1 MSESSKRKLI
11 KNIISYIVIAV
22 VFIFMVI
29 SILSNLGLFGYKF
42 YYVLTGSMSPTI
54 NPGSLIIVKEIDDS
68 EVKEGDIITF
78 KGTSTSNLTTHRVV
92 ELIEKNNNIK
102 FQTKGDANDV
112 LDPMLIDGSLL
123 VGKVVL
129 YIPYMGQV
137 MSFINQYRVVIVIL
151 IIAYLCFGTFYKGAK
166 ANKNKNKN

>member
-1 MSESSKRKLI
+1 MSEKSKGKLV
-11 KNIISYIVIAV
+11 KDIISYIVIAI

-29 SILSNLGLFGYKF
+29 SILSNIGLFGYKF
-42 YYVLTGSMSPTI
+42 YDVLTGSMSPTI
-54 NPGSLIIVKEIDDS
+54 NPGSLIVVKEIDDN
-68 EVKEGDIITF
+68 EIKEGDIITF
-78 KGTSTSNLTTHRVV
+78 KGNSTSNLTTHRVV
-92 ELIEKNNNIK
+92 EVIEKDKNIK

-123 VGKVVL
+123 IGKVVFD
-129 YIPYMGQV
+129 IPYMGQV

-166 ANKNKNKN
+166 AVKNKD

>member
-29 SILSNLGLFGYKF
+29 SILSNIGSFRYKF
-42 YYVLTGSMSPTI
+42 YDILTGSMSPTI
-54 NPGSLIIVKEIDDS
+54 NPGSLIIVKEIDS
-68 EVKEGDIITF
+68 NEVKEGDIITF
-78 KGTSTSNLTTHRVV
+78 KGSSTSNLTTHRIV
-92 ELIEKNNNIK
+92 EVIEKNNNIK

-112 LDPMLIDGSLL
+112 LDPMLVDEGLL
-123 VGKVVL
+123 VGKVVFN
-129 YIPYMGQV
+129 IPYMGKV
-137 MSFINQYRVVIVIL
+137 MSFINQYRVVIVVL

-166 ANKNKNKN
+166 AIKNKD

>member
-1 MSESSKRKLI
+1 MSDNSKSKLI
-11 KNIISYIVIAV
+11 KNIISYIVIAI

-29 SILSNLGLFGYKF
+29 SILSNIGLFGYKF
-42 YYVLTGSMSPTI
+42 YDVLTGSMSPTI

-78 KGTSTSNLTTHRVV
+78 KGTSTSNLTTHRVIEV
-92 ELIEKNNNIK
+92 IEKNNNIK

-112 LDPMLIDGSLL
+112 LDPMLVDGNLL
-123 VGKVVL
+123 VGKVVFN
-129 YIPYMGQV
+129 IPYMGKV
-137 MSFINQYRVVIVIL
+137 MSFINQYRVIIVIL

-166 ANKNKNKN
+166 AIKNKD

>member
-1 MSESSKRKLI
+1 MSNNSKSKLI
-11 KNIISYIVIAV
+11 KNIISYIVIAI

-29 SILSNLGLFGYKF
+29 SILSNLGLLGYKF
-42 YYVLTGSMSPTI
+42 YDVLTGSMSPTI

-68 EVKEGDIITF
+68 EVKEGDVITF

-92 ELIEKNNNIK
+92 EVIEKNNSIK

-112 LDPMLIDGSLL
+112 LDPMLVDEGLL
-123 VGKVVL
+123 VGKVVFNV
-129 YIPYMGQV
+129 PYMGKV
-137 MSFINQYRVVIVIL
+137 MSFINQYRVVIVVL

-166 ANKNKNKN
+166 AIKNKD

>member
-1 MSESSKRKLI
+1 MSENSKGKLV
-11 KNIISYIVIAV
+11 KNIISYIVMSI

-29 SILSNLGLFGYKF
+29 SILSNTGLFRYKF
-42 YYVLTGSMSPTI
+42 YDVLTGSMSPTI

-112 LDPMLIDGSLL
+112 LDPMLIDGNLL
-123 VGKVVL
+123 VGKVIL
-129 YIPYMGQV
+129 DIPYMGKV
-137 MSFINQYRVVIVIL
+137 MSFINQYRVIIVIL
-151 IIAYLCFGTFYKGAK
+151 IIAYLCFGTFYKGSK
-166 ANKNKNKN
+166 AIKNKD

>member
-1 MSESSKRKLI
+1 MREKSKGKLV
-11 KNIISYIVIAV
+11 KDIISYIVIAI

-29 SILSNLGLFGYKF
+29 SILSNVGLFGYKF
-42 YYVLTGSMSPTI
+42 YDVLTGSMSPTI
-54 NPGSLIIVKEIDDS
+54 NPGNLIVVKEIDDS

-78 KGTSTSNLTTHRVV
+78 KGNSTSNLTTHRVV
-92 ELIEKNNNIK
+92 EVIEKDKNIK

-112 LDPMLIDGSLL
+112 LDPMLIDGNLL
-123 VGKVVL
+123 VGKVVFD
-129 YIPYMGQV
+129 IPYMGKV

-166 ANKNKNKN
+166 AIKNKD

>member
-1 MSESSKRKLI
+1 MSDNSKSKLI
-11 KNIISYIVIAV
+11 KNIISYIFIAI

-29 SILSNLGLFGYKF
+29 SILSNLGLLGYKF
-42 YYVLTGSMSPTI
+42 YDVLTGSMSPTI

-68 EVKEGDIITF
+68 EVKEGDVITF

-92 ELIEKNNNIK
+92 EVIEKDNNIK

-112 LDPMLIDGSLL
+112 LDPMLVDGNLL
-123 VGKVVL
+123 VGKVVFNV
-129 YIPYMGQV
+129 PYMGKV
-137 MSFINQYRVVIVIL
+137 MSFINQYRVIIVIL

-166 ANKNKNKN
+166 AIKNKN

>member
-1 MSESSKRKLI
+1 MSDNSKSKLI

-42 YYVLTGSMSPTI
+42 YDVLTGSMSPTI

-68 EVKEGDIITF
+68 EAKEGDIITF

-92 ELIEKNNNIK
+92 EVIEKNNNIK

-112 LDPMLIDGSLL
+112 LDPMLVDEGLL
-123 VGKVVL
+123 VGKVIL
-129 YIPYMGQV
+129 DIPYMGKV
-137 MSFINQYRVVIVIL
+137 MSFINQYRVIIVIL
-151 IIAYLCFGTFYKGAK
+151 IIVYLCFGTFYKGSK
-166 ANKNKNKN
+166 AIKNKD

>member
-1 MSESSKRKLI
+1 MSDNSKSKLI
-11 KNIISYIVIAV
+11 KNIISYIVIAI

-29 SILSNLGLFGYKF
+29 SILSDLGLLGYKF
-42 YYVLTGSMSPTI
+42 YDVLTGSMSPTI

-68 EVKEGDIITF
+68 EVKEGDVITF

-92 ELIEKNNNIK
+92 EVIEKNNNIK

-112 LDPMLIDGSLL
+112 LDPMLVDEGLL
-123 VGKVVL
+123 VGKVVFNV
-129 YIPYMGQV
+129 PYMGNV
-137 MSFINQYRVVIVIL
+137 MSFINQYRVIIVIL

-166 ANKNKNKN
+166 AIKNKN

>member
-1 MSESSKRKLI
+1 MSDNSKSKLI
-11 KNIISYIVIAV
+11 KNIISYIVIAI

-29 SILSNLGLFGYKF
+29 SILSNLGLLGYKF
-42 YYVLTGSMSPTI
+42 YDVLTGSMSPTI

-68 EVKEGDIITF
+68 EVKEGDVITF

-92 ELIEKNNNIK
+92 EVIEKNNSIK

-112 LDPMLIDGSLL
+112 LDPMLVDEGLL
-123 VGKVVL
+123 VGKVVFNV
-129 YIPYMGQV
+129 PYMGKV
-137 MSFINQYRVVIVIL
+137 MSFINQYRVVIVVL

-166 ANKNKNKN
+166 AIKNKD